1 MRKTFVKH
9 LALHLTYGVYLT
21 KAKSH
26 FFSLFIRYRIPKR
39 LNKMWEALRPI
50 RSHEETVNSLEEG
63 NERGRFSELTRRKK
77 RGKR

>member
-1 MRKTFVKH
+1 
-9 LALHLTYGVYLT
+9 
-21 KAKSH
+21 
-26 FFSLFIRYRIPKR
+26 
-39 LNKMWEALRPI
+39 MWEALRPI